1 MIIVNSIKHN
11 GFTIIEAIVSLALF
25 AIAFSGLYLFFGM
38 AQQANNNSEKKMYL
52 NLMANQIIETITAET
67 FREDSDVANPF
78 VTPASYNADLSD
90 CTTFTAPDVRHTW
103 CTELDAVIGPHKG
116 VSADEVRTVEVIQ
129 DDTNLIVNVVLVSDS
144 GLGENNLLRTVIS
157 RKIPP
162 PRRSTPP
169 IACLENHSTVL
180 EYIKSEKKKCSEG
193 TIPFISVIDDPA
205 MYGGGAE
212 VREYRISCPD
222 YTWMDTG
229 HPSLTPGSSVLS
241 AAEYAQFINMWGYKW
256 QELIGKWS
264 ATFDSP
270 TTVYGEG
277 YLWGGMG
284 SIGALAGPGTMDVL
298 DAFPTA
304 DDHCVD
310 NPGPANMF
318 LPRLYCADGDD
329 RFKGV
334 NIVSCCPQDTEKKPD
349 GTTYKECNSM
359 PGSWPE
365 GTIGFLADHVTF
377 P

>member
-78 VTPASYNADLSD
+78 VTPASYNANLSD

-169 IACLENHSTVL
+169 IACLESHSTLL

-193 TIPFISVIDDPA
+193 TIPFISVMAKHGEDLL
-205 MYGGGAE
+205 
-212 VREYRISCPD
+212 EYKVSCPG
-222 YTWMDTG
+222 YTFMDASGESTFYVG
-229 HPSLTPGSSVLS
+229 GIGGDVLS
-241 AAEYAQFINMWGYKW
+241 ATWDNYWRNMWIAKHS
-256 QELIGKWS
+256 EI
-264 ATFDSP
+264 FDR
-270 TTVYGEG
+270 TLGNTVYGEG
-277 YLWGGMG
+277 YPWGGTSMG
-284 SIGALAGPGTMDVL
+284 SFVVPGTGGILGGYPSSDE
-298 DAFPTA
+298 
-304 DDHCVD
+304 HCID
-310 NPGPANMF
+310 NPGPDNYYI
-318 LPRLYCADGDD
+318 PNLYCADGDD
-329 RFKGV
+329 RYKGL
-334 NIVSCCPQDTEKKPD
+334 NILSCCPQDTDKKGD
-349 GTTYKECNSM
+349 GTYKTCNSLHGQD
-359 PGSWPE
+359 PSSYIP
-365 GTIGFLADHVTF
+365 FKADHVIF